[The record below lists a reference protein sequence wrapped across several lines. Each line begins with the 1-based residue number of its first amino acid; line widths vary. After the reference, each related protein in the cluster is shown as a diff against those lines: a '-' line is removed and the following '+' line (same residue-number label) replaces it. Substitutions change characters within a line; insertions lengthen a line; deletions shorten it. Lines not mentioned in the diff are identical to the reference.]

1 VGGRINGLHGD
12 QATPQAEAQAERPAL
27 RPAAQVHAALVGL
40 ALVVAQ
46 RAAYIQLALRYDDV
60 NNGSL
65 ALSARVLE
73 LELQCDKATASRA
86 LIRLEDVGFIETAKR
101 GTFARR
107 NRKASEYRLTTYKCD
122 VTGELPS
129 KKFMRV
135 PTTIGDLPSLKPWEA
150 EGISERTW
158 YRRRAA
164 AKHGS
169 VAVLTAAPDTCHGCI
184 SHCQTANGSPT
195 VAPTQPSRCHCSPDG
210 CTHAPHIESNRI

>member
-1 VGGRINGLHGD
+1 MASMETKLRRKQRRKPSGLPFVQQHKYM
-12 QATPQAEAQAERPAL
+12 L
-27 RPAAQVHAALVGL
+27 RSSAWRSLSPIE
-40 ALVVAQ
+40 

-107 NRKASEYRLTTYKCD
+107 NRKASEYRLTTNKCD

-135 PTTIGDLPSLKPWEA
+135 PTTIGDLPSLNHGRPRASAKGL
-150 EGISERTW
+150 GI
-158 YRRRAA
+158 AA
-164 AKHGS
+164 GRPPS
-169 VAVLTAAPDTCHGCI
+169 MAAWQ
-184 SHCQTANGSPT
+184 S
-195 VAPTQPSRCHCSPDG
+195 
-210 CTHAPHIESNRI
+210 

>member
-1 VGGRINGLHGD
+1 MASMQTKLRRKQRRKPSGLPFV
-12 QATPQAEAQAERPAL
+12 QQ
-27 RPAAQVHAALVGL
+27 
-40 ALVVAQ
+40 
-46 RAAYIQLALRYDDV
+46 
-60 NNGSL
+60 
-65 ALSARVLE
+65 
-73 LELQCDKATASRA
+73 
-86 LIRLEDVGFIETAKR
+86 
-101 GTFARR
+101 
-107 NRKASEYRLTTYKCD
+107 RKASEYRLTTYKCD
-122 VTGELPS
+122 ATGELPS

-195 VAPTQPSRCHCSPDG
+195 VAPTQPSRCHGSPVDAWPPGRPWKSPTG
-210 CTHAPHIESNRI
+210 CGGTDDWPRQIAVG